1 MNWIEKGIIVHEE
14 RSWFGLVFEWLEKGV
29 AADGVANREGII
41 VLLFLFFLNVI
52 DVSKKVKIK

>member
-14 RSWFGLVFEWLEKGV
+14 RSWFGLAFEWLKKGV

-41 VLLFLFFLNVI
+41 VL
-52 DVSKKVKIK
+52 

>member
-14 RSWFGLVFEWLEKGV
+14 RSWFGLAFEWLEKG

-41 VLLFLFFLNVI
+41 VL
-52 DVSKKVKIK
+52 